1 MQRQAYIEQENYLRD
16 LLTLQRNGMYVRTE
30 TDNVSDDSDNDQN
43 FQEVVNNQPIFFTES
58 GRNMQV
64 PFLFLIYIV
73 EI

>member
-1 MQRQAYIEQENYLRD
+1 VQRQAYIEQENYLRD